1 VKARQ
6 CQVYSFGADGKFA
19 CLGSL
24 PPTVYKVEQGFQPVV
39 RLFLGGATTQLV
51 ARDNHFLIFK
61 KFLATEIQIF
71 NVEGPIRRL
80 AVFTSHFMLPP
91 GAVPA
96 AVGMCLI
103 SCSKMVLLE
112 KSG

>member
-1 VKARQ
+1 M
-6 CQVYSFGADGKFA
+6 
-19 CLGSL
+19 
-24 PPTVYKVEQGFQPVV
+24 YKVEQGFQPVV
-39 RLFLGGATTQLV
+39 QFFFGIATTQLV

-61 KFLATEIQIF
+61 KFLAAEIQIF
-71 NVEGPIRRL
+71 NVEGPVRRL
-80 AVFTSHFMLPP
+80 AVLTGYLVLST
-91 GAVPA
+91 GAVPP